1 MKIEKT
7 VVGLDGSATELK
19 VTYSGQDKDKI
30 HGKVVDEFLEVYVRL
45 GRLPT
50 TNSITYQGHGTAV
63 VVANIGYIPS
73 QAKEFTPERLLAQAY
88 KDVEKS
94 NDYEY
99 WFPKL
104 QEEIEGFIKSQTKKG
119 KPYSMRG
126 DLNKAVFVATYLYY
140 LATVPLS
147 LANRHKAIC
156 EKLNMTSGNFTKVL
170 SRVSVPLSDVSKHA
184 KKKNLN
190 IFTSETKMTVKDKDV
205 FLMSNSL
212 QNLKGG
218 YLSGY
223 GQTIIEDYMQKYWED
238 KGLPNYRPGLNPECM
253 NALLDTRYADMFEK
267 SKK

>member
-1 MKIEKT
+1 MKIKET
-7 VVGLDGSATELK
+7 VNSIDGTATQLK
-19 VTYSGQDKDKI
+19 VSYSGRDKDKI
-30 HGKVVDEFLEVYVRL
+30 NGKLVDEFLEVYVSL
-45 GRLPT
+45 GRVPT

-63 VVANIGYIPS
+63 IGGNIGYIPK

-88 KDVEKS
+88 KDVEKTKK
-94 NDYEY
+94 YEY

-170 SRVSVPLSDVSKHA
+170 SRVSVPLSDVSKYA
-184 KKKNLN
+184 QKKNLN

-238 KGLPNYRPGLNPECM
+238 KGLQNYRPGLNPECM